1 MLCKWNIGGDY
12 MLLSNLSQRPYL
24 IYSAILDCF
33 SKIHRESKLS
43 DVLMLVSHCGEY
55 ASECAYEWQSL
66 KLRNIRR
73 VFVSVG
79 NKFGTFTSHSPPPY
93 EDRSI

>member
-1 MLCKWNIGGDY
+1 MRITRSRVIALNIINHYDIHIGTVVFRY
-12 MLLSNLSQRPYL
+12 YL
-24 IYSAILDCF
+24 GPVLDSGAARGF
-33 SKIHRESKLS
+33 
-43 DVLMLVSHCGEY
+43 MLVSHCGEY

>member
-1 MLCKWNIGGDY
+1 
-12 MLLSNLSQRPYL
+12 
-24 IYSAILDCF
+24 
-33 SKIHRESKLS
+33 
-43 DVLMLVSHCGEY
+43 MLVSHCGEY

>member
-1 MLCKWNIGGDY
+1 MLMTRMMPSWSGIWVQWVDLRPFEKS
-12 MLLSNLSQRPYL
+12 LSIPR
-24 IYSAILDCF
+24 CF
-33 SKIHRESKLS
+33 
-43 DVLMLVSHCGEY
+43 LMLVSHCGEY

-73 VFVSVG
+73 VFVSIG